1 MRVQLRFVLTL
12 ILSVASVTASASMPQ
27 VTPADLPAQ
36 PVVGSQFTFKLSFE
50 NASPQP
56 GYAPFLDIVLP
67 AGGNDYGSAS
77 GPCDGATFVTAAL
90 VNVNPANTPLDI
102 QVTNTPCPATAP
114 PVPAVTL
121 PQPHPLSAFGVPA
134 VILPAGSQLV
144 TIRLPYGS
152 YDDTQPPAE
161 VTITAKMHPY
171 ADVNVPLT
179 VYYRAG
185 FALGTTPLNDSSTDP
200 PVFIFMTSP
209 TNALAWPNSTIT
221 PVLASIKKLYLGPED
236 ETAAGPNF
244 PRQYQIVVSVPPVPI
259 VHKLTNVT
267 INDCEPPSVT
277 FTSAT
282 ANPPTT
288 LTAPPC
294 IIGTYPVLN
303 NDATL
308 TINFFGNNTPAWF
321 PNGACAHPV
330 KNAASVTASWLPDD
344 PRDTAVVTSSQQAT
358 KAITIK
364 ALATQK
370 TVTLPPG
377 GIIPGSTIQYTIDF
391 QVADYLRFGD
401 LSVIDI
407 MSDGMTL
414 VPGSLMLRVQD
425 KTGAFG
431 PTAIPSTAFIVSR
444 PVTGDAGCANVNS
457 GIRIGVFVSSAI
469 GALKSS
475 PASFPANTMTGGLV
489 GGPSTVPATGTI
501 TYSMKVDDTF
511 AFPPHFLGGT
521 GPDGTISP
529 DDGFVDKND
538 PLFNRVEITGFE
550 YSLGLPPVKLTQT
563 CTDDSKQCLNIAD
576 GPLTKRVVARNQ
588 TWFTTVPDPVLNLP
602 KFAAGDT
609 ITYKLSKI
617 MPSGD
622 AQDITFYDWVP
633 KPVLAFPAL
642 SATAP
647 VCGSSPPAVN
657 TVCYAVTTTGSVTIP
672 PPTVAVLLP
681 DGQLRVRFAPFNNTS
696 NSQLTLEIYF
706 TLQISS
712 APFADGLHLTNESQE
727 CEYDSY
733 GTRTCMLAIAAF
745 ELTEPRLRILKGV
758 VRSDSAAVFRPAP
771 PSPAAVTWAVPPSS
785 AVPRFTPGIITSQ
798 LLSMNPNAFQS
809 DLDGDANDNIT
820 FSIIVENLGSGLNGA
835 HNVTVSDPL
844 ASLGPNII
852 VNPASVQV
860 TNGLGTPLAFTGSL
874 ALPAG
879 ITLNAPL
886 APYSLTGGT
895 NIAVIT
901 FDAKIIGT
909 VSPGCFPNTATITN
923 YAATNGGPNFV
934 TAGYGGPFSDTANVC
949 VTPILTK
956 CVLATSESKPT
967 PKNDGLG
974 RPQLAIGE
982 IVRYRLTVQVPE
994 GTIPS
999 MSVKDLLP
1007 PGMTFLND
1015 NTAQFAYIANNSLTA
1030 AALPCP
1036 VNIGSTAPCTT
1047 FTGNSCI
1054 FPNFMIT
1061 GGPPFLPGTAPT
1073 FSIGNLVNSDNDANA
1088 EFLIISF
1095 NAVVNNVAGNVAGTL
1110 LRNQFQV
1117 FSGTTLLAT
1126 SPFTDIVVVEPK
1138 LSVQKS
1144 VKLTTSL
1151 GNPVPTYKIVVNNPA
1166 PLAGATAH
1174 DVVIKDVF
1182 GPNLVSPVIV
1192 TATAAGGATTPA
1204 VITQP
1209 NGLTAT
1215 VVAMP
1220 PQSSVTIE
1228 YKATILCMEC
1238 EKLTNTATVTWTSL
1252 PGLNGTTPN
1261 PTGSITPGNPG
1272 AVDGERTGTMPAPN
1286 TYVVSATASP
1296 CGTICGVKFNDLNG
1310 NGKLDPGEPPLSGWT
1325 ISSGAQSFT
1334 TGADGQYC
1342 FAVPAGT
1349 HAVCEQQRPPWIVTT
1364 PPGGCATAVVTE
1376 GGKNTVNFGNHEDVP
1391 LSCVKPPAQM
1401 VGWWPLDEGA
1411 GATSFKDII
1420 GGNNATPSASPVGG
1434 TQAPQPVSGMVSGAI
1449 QFPKFGNG
1457 LSGARVSPQGALATV
1472 GSADFTI
1479 DTWVK
1484 FLSAP
1489 AGRPHYIVNKFDSVQ
1504 NKGYALYVISP
1515 GIAGNERLEFKWG
1528 DGANVTTV
1536 QTISALTPGQWHH
1549 VAATFT
1555 RNVAGNALD
1564 IRLYVDGAQQGQ
1576 QTGNPPGLGSLVNFV
1591 FLEIGWQPGTV
1602 DEPITLD
1609 ELEIFN
1615 VALPLS
1621 DIQSIYNAGPGGKC
1635 K

>member
-1 MRVQLRFVLTL
+1 MRVQLRFVLAL
-12 ILSVASVTASASMPQ
+12 VLSVASVNASASTPQ
-27 VTPADLPAQ
+27 VTPTDLPAQ

-67 AGGNDYGSAS
+67 AGGMDYGSAT

-102 QVTNTPCPATAP
+102 QITNTPCPTTAP
-114 PVPAVTL
+114 PSPTVTL
-121 PQPHPLSAFGVPA
+121 PTPHPLAALGVPA

-161 VTITAKMHPY
+161 VTITAKMHPF
-171 ADVNVPLT
+171 ADVNAPLN
-179 VYYRAG
+179 VFYRAG
-185 FALGTTPLNDSSTDP
+185 FALGITPLNESTDP
-200 PVFIFMTSP
+200 PIFMTSA

-244 PRQYQIVVSVPPVPI
+244 PRQYQIVVSVPPAPI
-259 VHKLTNVT
+259 IHKLTNVT

-282 ANPPTT
+282 ANPPTP

-294 IIGTYPVLN
+294 IVGTYPVLN
-303 NDATL
+303 NDATV

-321 PNGACAHPV
+321 PNGSCEHPV
-330 KNAASVTASWLPDD
+330 KNAAAVTASWLPDD
-344 PRDTAVVTSSQQAT
+344 PRDTTVVTASQQTT
-358 KAITIK
+358 KDITIK

-370 TVTLPPG
+370 TASPPPG
-377 GIIPGSTIQYTIDF
+377 GIIPGSTIQYRIDF

-431 PTAIPSTAFIVSR
+431 PTAIPATAFILSR
-444 PVTGDAGCANVNS
+444 PVTGDAGCANVTS
-457 GIRIGVFVSSAI
+457 GTRLDVLISSAI
-469 GALKSS
+469 GALKSG
-475 PASFPANTMTGGLV
+475 ASFPANTMTGGLV
-489 GGPSTVPATGTI
+489 GGTSTVPATGTI

-521 GPDGTISP
+521 GPDGPISP

-538 PLFNRVEITGFE
+538 PLFNRVVINGFE
-550 YSLGLPPVKLTQT
+550 YSLGLPPTKLTQT

-588 TWFTTVPDPVLNLP
+588 VLFTTVPDPVLNLP

-617 MPSGD
+617 VPSGD

-633 KPVLAFPAL
+633 KPVLSFPVL
-642 SATAP
+642 PATAP
-647 VCGSSPPAVN
+647 VCGGAIPPAVN
-657 TVCYAVTTTGSVTIP
+657 TICYAVTSTGSVAIP
-672 PPTVAVLLP
+672 PPAVAVLPP

-696 NSQLTLEIYF
+696 NTQLTLDVYF
-706 TLQISS
+706 TLRISN

-733 GTRTCMLAIAAF
+733 GTRTCMLAIAAI

-771 PSPAAVTWAVPPSS
+771 PSPSAIIWATPPSS
-785 AVPRFTPGIITSQ
+785 TVPRFTPAITSQ
-798 LLSMNPNAFQS
+798 LLSANPLAFQS

-820 FSIIVENLGSGLNGA
+820 FAVIVENLGSGLNGA
-835 HNVTVSDPL
+835 HNVTVSDPF
-844 ASLGPNII
+844 ASLGPGVVANG
-852 VNPASVQV
+852 ASVQV
-860 TNGLGTPLAFTGSL
+860 TNGLGVPLLFTGVWPGNIVLS
-874 ALPAG
+874 
-879 ITLNAPL
+879 API
-886 APYSLTGGT
+886 APHHPTSGL
-895 NIAVIT
+895 NIAVFT
-901 FDAKIIGT
+901 FNAKIIAT

-934 TAGYGGPFSDTANVC
+934 TAGYGGPFSDTATVC
-949 VTPILTK
+949 VTPIVTK

-967 PKNDGLG
+967 PKNDSLG

-994 GTIPS
+994 GTIPG
-999 MSVKDLLP
+999 MTVKDLLP

-1015 NTAQFAYIANNSLTA
+1015 NTAQFAYIANTALTT

-1036 VNIGSTAPCTT
+1036 LNIGSTAPCTA
-1047 FTGNSCI
+1047 FTANSCI

-1095 NAVVNNVAGNVAGTL
+1095 NAVVNNVAANTAGTV
-1110 LRNQFQV
+1110 LRNRFQV

-1126 SPFTDIVVVEPK
+1126 SPFADIVVVEPK
-1138 LSVQKS
+1138 LLVQKS
-1144 VKLTTSL
+1144 VTLTTSL
-1151 GNPVPTYKIVVNNPA
+1151 GTPMPTYKIVVNNPA
-1166 PLAGATAH
+1166 PLTGATAH

-1182 GPNLVSPVIV
+1182 GPNLVNPVIV
-1192 TATAAGGATTPA
+1192 TATAAGGATIPA
-1204 VITQP
+1204 VTTQP

-1228 YKATILCMEC
+1228 YTATILCMEC

-1252 PGLNGTTPN
+1252 PGLKGTTAN
-1261 PTGSITPGNPG
+1261 PTGSITPGNPA
-1272 AVDGERTGTMPAPN
+1272 AVDGERTGATPAPN

-1310 NGKLDPGEPPLSGWT
+1310 NGKLDQGEPPLSGWT

-1334 TGADGQYC
+1334 TGANGQYC

-1364 PPGGCATAVVTE
+1364 PSGGCTTTVVTE
-1376 GGKNTVNFGNHEDVP
+1376 GGKNNVNFGNHQDVT
-1391 LSCVKPPAQM
+1391 LCVTPPARM
-1401 VGWWPLDEGA
+1401 VGWWPLDESA
-1411 GATSFKDII
+1411 GATSFQDLI
-1420 GGNNATPSASPVGG
+1420 GGNNATPFASPVGG
-1434 TQAPQPVSGMVSGAI
+1434 TGAPQPVSGMVSGAI
-1449 QFPKFGNG
+1449 QFRKFGNG
-1457 LSGARVSPQGALATV
+1457 FSGARVSPQGALATV

-1479 DTWVK
+1479 DTWVQ
-1484 FLSAP
+1484 FQSAP
-1489 AGRPHYIVNKFDSVQ
+1489 AGRQHYIVNKFDSVQ

-1536 QTISALTPGQWHH
+1536 QSISALTPGPWHH
-1549 VAATFT
+1549 VAVTFA

-1591 FLEIGWQPGTV
+1591 FLEIGWQPGTA

-1615 VALPLS
+1615 VALPVS
-1621 DIQSIYNAGPGGKC
+1621 DIQSIFNAGPSGKC